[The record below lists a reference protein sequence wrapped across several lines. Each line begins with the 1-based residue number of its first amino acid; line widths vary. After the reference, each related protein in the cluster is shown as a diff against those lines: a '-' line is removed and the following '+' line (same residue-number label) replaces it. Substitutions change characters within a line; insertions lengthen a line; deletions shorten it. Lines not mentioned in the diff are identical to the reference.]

1 MSDEHERPENDE
13 TGAPEGQ
20 EDLTRR
26 SLPSRP
32 GGPTTMRFRG
42 LGEIPEAFDPDGGS
56 LPRMRRPSVRCDTE
70 RPCSSLSGGPT
81 TGLVSFSTTPR

>member
-42 LGEIPEAFDPDGGS
+42 LG
-56 LPRMRRPSVRCDTE
+56 
-70 RPCSSLSGGPT
+70 
-81 TGLVSFSTTPR
+81 